1 MAVMFSTKKK
11 QKEPQIDRR
20 RSLAGVPIVNENVK
34 IDDSDEDNVVVSVT
48 FERGNGFLDRF
59 KPAVMTS
66 RVELDELGSFALHQI
81 DGKKT
86 VADIID
92 AFVERYRANRREMEL
107 SVVAFMK
114 SLMQRRVISILI
126 K

>member
-1 MAVMFSTKKK
+1 MMFSNKKK

-34 IDDSDEDNVVVSVT
+34 IDAADEDKVVVSVT

-66 RVELDELGSFALHQI
+66 CVELDELGSFGLGQI
-81 DGKKT
+81 DGKKS

-114 SLMQRRVISILI
+114 SLMERRVISILI